1 MAIPFELYYNIENDI
16 ELIEEAEEYGT
27 AVPSPRASHESQN
40 HDVRKLYAS
49 QVVDVDEESQKRI
62 RSLEAK
68 YSAFESKVGLDARPL
83 RLSFLPGF
91 D

>member
-40 HDVRKLYAS
+40 HVLEDGSNKHS
-49 QVVDVDEESQKRI
+49 F
-62 RSLEAK
+62 SLV
-68 YSAFESKVGLDARPL
+68 F
-83 RLSFLPGF
+83 
-91 D
+91 